1 MRKLFSLL
9 LVAALLSCLSGC
21 GNNKATPD
29 TPANFYYCNK
39 DIHFEGSNTVFTAE
53 MRNITGLSD
62 TASILRLFLEG
73 PESDDLTSPF
83 PKGVQI
89 SAVEEIGST
98 INVIFTPELSQL
110 TGPDLMLACVCTA
123 MTLFD
128 LAQVETVIIKA
139 DGVLLD
145 GRDSVM
151 LTRDRLV
158 FVDTLP
164 PEEAE

>member
-1 MRKLFSLL
+1 MKKLLCLL
-9 LVAALLSCLSGC
+9 LIVAMLGCLCSCGSK
-21 GNNKATPD
+21 GNTPEK
-29 TPANFYYCNK
+29 PANFYYCNK
-39 DIHFEGSNTVFTAE
+39 DIRFEGSNTVFTAE
-53 MRNITGLSD
+53 IREISGLND
-62 TASILRLFLEG
+62 TASILSLFLKG
-73 PESDDLTSPF
+73 PESDDLSSPF

-110 TGPDLMLACVCTA
+110 TGPDLMTACVCTA

-128 LAQVETVIIKA
+128 LAQAETVIIKA

-145 GRDSVM
+145 GRDSVL
-151 LTRDRLV
+151 LTPDRLV
-158 FVDTLP
+158 FADNLP